1 MTTATSLVASLRAS
15 GISIWAE
22 NRRLL
27 VEAPQGTIT
36 PEIRSQLTKC
46 KGELISTLE
55 FEEKHRG
62 KDPVTV
68 EASREVASLLVA
80 AYRRWQKIPRI
91 PEVLDD
97 PPKGELA
104 LSPGQSVHG
113 CEQR

>member
-1 MTTATSLVASLRAS
+1 MTTAMSLVASLRAS
-15 GISIWAE
+15 GISIRAE

-27 VEAPQGTIT
+27 VEAPLGTIT
-36 PEIRSQLTKC
+36 PEIRSQLARC
-46 KGELISTLE
+46 KAELISTLE
-55 FEEKHRG
+55 FEEKHSG

-68 EASREVASLLVA
+68 EALRKVASLLAA
-80 AYRRWQKIPRI
+80 AYRRWQMTPRI
-91 PEVLDD
+91 PEVLRD